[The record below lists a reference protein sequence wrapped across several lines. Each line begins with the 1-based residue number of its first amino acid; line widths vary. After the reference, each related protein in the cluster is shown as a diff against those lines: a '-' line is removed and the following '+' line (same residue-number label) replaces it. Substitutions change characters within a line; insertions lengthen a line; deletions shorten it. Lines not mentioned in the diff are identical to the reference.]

1 MSSILAVKKQNNIIR
16 NNKIENKDIC
26 LLCGGKLD
34 EFFVCENCGN
44 NSYITAKKRIT
55 QISDN
60 NTFKELK
67 IDKIEK
73 SVIMKKKFL
82 NKKKSGLNEAIIIGA
97 CTIGGIKT
105 VLGVMDSKFLMGTL
119 SVSVGETITKS
130 FEYATNKK
138 LPVILFCS
146 SGGARIQEGMFALI
160 QMAKINVSIKK

>member
-1 MSSILAVKKQNNIIR
+1 
-16 NNKIENKDIC
+16 
-26 LLCGGKLD
+26 
-34 EFFVCENCGN
+34 
-44 NSYITAKKRIT
+44 
-55 QISDN
+55 
-60 NTFKELK
+60 
-67 IDKIEK
+67 
-73 SVIMKKKFL
+73 MKKKFL

-160 QMAKINVSIKK
+160 QMAKINDSIKK